1 MHIQC
6 IDFSLESIS
15 YAQSMYWFCF
25 ERINHAQ
32 WKKYMQVAMIM
43 HSSCTD
49 VLRQPCTVHAQKVNA
64 KHEFRE
70 EFMGEKER
78 LIVDKENI
86 SQKKKIATSVASWN
100 W

>member
-1 MHIQC
+1 MHSQC

-15 YAQSMYWFCF
+15 QAQSMCWFCF

-32 WKKYMQVAMIM
+32 WKNSMQVAMIM

-49 VLRQPCTVHAQKVNA
+49 VLRQPCTVPAQKVNA

-86 SQKKKIATSVASWN
+86 SQKIATSVASGN

>member
-32 WKKYMQVAMIM
+32 WKNSMQVAMIM
-43 HSSCTD
+43 HSSCTN

-86 SQKKKIATSVASWN
+86 SQKIATSVASGN

>member
-1 MHIQC
+1 
-6 IDFSLESIS
+6 
-15 YAQSMYWFCF
+15 
-25 ERINHAQ
+25 
-32 WKKYMQVAMIM
+32 MQVAMIM
-43 HSSCTD
+43 HSSCTN

-86 SQKKKIATSVASWN
+86 SQKIATSVASGN

>member
-1 MHIQC
+1 MHSQC
-6 IDFSLESIS
+6 IDFSLESIHVLILFREN
-15 YAQSMYWFCF
+15 QPCT
-25 ERINHAQ
+25 
-32 WKKYMQVAMIM
+32 VM

>member
-32 WKKYMQVAMIM
+32 WKNSMQVAMIM

-49 VLRQPCTVHAQKVNA
+49 VLRQPCTVPAQKVNA

-86 SQKKKIATSVASWN
+86 SQKIATSVASGN

>member
-1 MHIQC
+1 
-6 IDFSLESIS
+6 
-15 YAQSMYWFCF
+15 
-25 ERINHAQ
+25 
-32 WKKYMQVAMIM
+32 MIM

-49 VLRQPCTVHAQKVNA
+49 VLRQPCTVPAQKVNA

-86 SQKKKIATSVASWN
+86 SQKIATSVASGN

>member
-1 MHIQC
+1 
-6 IDFSLESIS
+6 
-15 YAQSMYWFCF
+15 
-25 ERINHAQ
+25 
-32 WKKYMQVAMIM
+32 MQVAMIM
-43 HSSCTD
+43 HSSCPD

-86 SQKKKIATSVASWN
+86 SQKITTSVASGN

>member
-1 MHIQC
+1 
-6 IDFSLESIS
+6 
-15 YAQSMYWFCF
+15 
-25 ERINHAQ
+25 
-32 WKKYMQVAMIM
+32 MQVAMIM

-49 VLRQPCTVHAQKVNA
+49 VLRQPCTVPAQKVNA

-86 SQKKKIATSVASWN
+86 SQKIATSVAFGN

>member
-1 MHIQC
+1 
-6 IDFSLESIS
+6 
-15 YAQSMYWFCF
+15 
-25 ERINHAQ
+25 
-32 WKKYMQVAMIM
+32 MIM

-49 VLRQPCTVHAQKVNA
+49 VLRQPCTVPAQKVNA

-86 SQKKKIATSVASWN
+86 SQKIATSVACGN

>member
-1 MHIQC
+1 
-6 IDFSLESIS
+6 
-15 YAQSMYWFCF
+15 
-25 ERINHAQ
+25 
-32 WKKYMQVAMIM
+32 MIM

-86 SQKKKIATSVASWN
+86 SQDSYFSGLWELVVFE
-100 W
+100 

>member
-1 MHIQC
+1 MHSQC
-6 IDFSLESIS
+6 IDFSLESIHVLILFREN
-15 YAQSMYWFCF
+15 QPCT
-25 ERINHAQ
+25 
-32 WKKYMQVAMIM
+32 VM

-49 VLRQPCTVHAQKVNA
+49 VLRQPCTVPAQKVNA

>member
-1 MHIQC
+1 
-6 IDFSLESIS
+6 
-15 YAQSMYWFCF
+15 
-25 ERINHAQ
+25 
-32 WKKYMQVAMIM
+32 MIM

-49 VLRQPCTVHAQKVNA
+49 VLRQPCTVSAQKVNA

-86 SQKKKIATSVASWN
+86 SQKIATSVASGN

>member
-1 MHIQC
+1 
-6 IDFSLESIS
+6 
-15 YAQSMYWFCF
+15 
-25 ERINHAQ
+25 
-32 WKKYMQVAMIM
+32 MQVAMIM

-49 VLRQPCTVHAQKVNA
+49 VLRQPCTVPAQKVNA

-86 SQKKKIATSVASWN
+86 SQKIATSVASGN

>member
-1 MHIQC
+1 MHSQC

-15 YAQSMYWFCF
+15 HAQSMYWFCF
-25 ERINHAQ
+25 ERINYAQ
-32 WKKYMQVAMIM
+32 WKNSMQVAMIM

-49 VLRQPCTVHAQKVNA
+49 VLRQPCTVPAQKVNA

-86 SQKKKIATSVASWN
+86 SQKIATSVASGN

>member
-1 MHIQC
+1 
-6 IDFSLESIS
+6 
-15 YAQSMYWFCF
+15 
-25 ERINHAQ
+25 
-32 WKKYMQVAMIM
+32 MIM

-78 LIVDKENI
+78 LYIIVDKENI

>member
-1 MHIQC
+1 
-6 IDFSLESIS
+6 
-15 YAQSMYWFCF
+15 
-25 ERINHAQ
+25 
-32 WKKYMQVAMIM
+32 MIM

-49 VLRQPCTVHAQKVNA
+49 VLRQPCTAHAQKVNA

-86 SQKKKIATSVASWN
+86 SQKIATSVASGN

>member
-1 MHIQC
+1 MHSQC

-15 YAQSMYWFCF
+15 QAQSMCWFCF

-32 WKKYMQVAMIM
+32 WKNSMQVAMIM

-86 SQKKKIATSVASWN
+86 SQKIATSVASGN

>member
-1 MHIQC
+1 MHSQC

-32 WKKYMQVAMIM
+32 WKNSMQVAMIM

-49 VLRQPCTVHAQKVNA
+49 VLRQPCTVPAQKVNA

-86 SQKKKIATSVASWN
+86 SQKIATSVASGN